1 MPRSEHDSTVV
12 KNRRK
17 SPLNPSLEDNLASY
31 ALAAGMAGVGVLA
44 LASPAEGK
52 IVFTATHQLLSP
64 NTTHDLDVDK
74 DGVNDFHFGNTN
86 FVSHISYP
94 GSVGIVYVVPLQGN
108 NAVIATSPS
117 QFAFA
122 QALNSGAEV
131 SSKAT
136 FGRSL
141 NDLIKCG
148 RNQTSQHFHWRSGPW
163 LNVKDKFVG
172 FKFISQGAIHFGWA
186 RFTMRQRA
194 YCKTDAVLTGYAYE
208 TVANQPIITGQTS
221 DSGESTSA
229 DVSLP
234 SQNYPPTVSLPTLN
248 SLALGAPGL
257 WIWRK
262 EENDYVTVSK
272 PKGKP
277 VPTDI

>member
-1 MPRSEHDSTVV
+1 MPRSKHDSRVV

-17 SPLNPSLEDNLASY
+17 SPLNSRLEENLASY
-31 ALAAGMAGVGVLA
+31 ALAAGMAAVGVLA

-52 IVFTATHQLLSP
+52 VVFTATHQLLSP
-64 NTTHDLDVDK
+64 NMTLHLDVDK
-74 DGVNDFHFGNTN
+74 DGVNDFRFGNTN

-94 GSVGIVYVVPLQGN
+94 GSFGIVYVVPEGFPGS
-108 NAVIATSPS
+108 NAAIATSPS

-122 QALNSGAEV
+122 QALNSGAGV
-131 SSKAT
+131 SSKAI
-136 FGRSL
+136 FGGFL

-208 TVANQPIITGQTS
+208 TLANQPIITGQTS
-221 DSGESTSA
+221 DSAESTSA
-229 DVSLP
+229 DVRLP
-234 SQNYPPTVSLPTLN
+234 SQNYPPTVPLPTLN

-262 EENDYVTVSK
+262 EESD
-272 PKGKP
+272 
-277 VPTDI
+277 